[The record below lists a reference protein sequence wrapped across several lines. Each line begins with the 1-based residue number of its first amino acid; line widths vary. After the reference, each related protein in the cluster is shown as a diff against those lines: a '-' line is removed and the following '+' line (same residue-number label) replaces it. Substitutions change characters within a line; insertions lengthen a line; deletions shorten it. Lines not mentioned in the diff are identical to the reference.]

1 MKIIIVILLVL
12 LVMLQ
17 YQVWRGEGG
26 IPEVVKLDNET
37 ATAQQN
43 VEQLQERNKALEAEV
58 LDLKTGLEAI
68 EERARNDLGM
78 IRKDEV
84 YYQVV
89 EDSADETKVDAKD
102 ANKDDKAKGGAQ
114 DKANNVNPK
123 DAKP

>member
-1 MKIIIVILLVL
+1 MKLILLVL

-26 IPEVVKLDNET
+26 IPEVVKLENET
-37 ATAQQN
+37 AAAQQN

-89 EDSADETKVDAKD
+89 EDGTADAKD
-102 ANKDDKAKGGAQ
+102 ANKDDNTRGTQG
-114 DKANNVNPK
+114 KANTVKPEA
-123 DAKP
+123 AKP

>member
-1 MKIIIVILLVL
+1 
-12 LVMLQ
+12 MLQ

-37 ATAQQN
+37 AVAQQN
-43 VEQLQERNKALEAEV
+43 VERLQERNKALEAEV

-84 YYQVV
+84 YYQVI
-89 EDSADETKVDAKD
+89 EDSTDNVKD
-102 ANKDDKAKGGAQ
+102 TNKDDKTRGKTQ
-114 DKANNVNPK
+114 DKANNVKPV

>member
-1 MKIIIVILLVL
+1 VKIIIVILLVL

-26 IPEVVKLDNET
+26 IPEVVKLENET
-37 ATAQQN
+37 AAAQQN

-89 EDSADETKVDAKD
+89 EDSADDGKD
-102 ANKDDKAKGGAQ
+102 ANKDDNTKGKTQG
-114 DKANNVNPK
+114 KANTIKPE

>member
-17 YQVWRGEGG
+17 YRVWLGEGG
-26 IPEVVKLDNET
+26 IPEVVKLQNET
-37 ATAQQN
+37 AVAQQN
-43 VEQLQERNKALEAEV
+43 VERLQERNKALEAEV

-84 YYQVV
+84 YYQVI
-89 EDSADETKVDAKD
+89 EDSSDDAE
-102 ANKDDKAKGGAQ
+102 NTSKDDKTQG
-114 DKANNVNPK
+114 KAN
-123 DAKP
+123 DAKTGSVKP

>member
-37 ATAQQN
+37 AVAQQN
-43 VEQLQERNKALEAEV
+43 VERLQERNKALEAEV

-84 YYQVV
+84 YYQVI
-89 EDSADETKVDAKD
+89 EDSTDNVKD
-102 ANKDDKAKGGAQ
+102 TNKDDKTRGKTQ
-114 DKANNVNPK
+114 DKANNVKPV

>member
-26 IPEVVKLDNET
+26 IPEVVKLENET
-37 ATAQQN
+37 AAAQQN

-78 IRKDEV
+78 IRKDET
-84 YYQVV
+84 YYQVI
-89 EDSADETKVDAKD
+89 DNTSNN
-102 ANKDDKAKGGAQ
+102 ANSNDQSSGSQ
-114 DKANNVNPK
+114 DKSGSTSMPK
-123 DAKP
+123 SGNTP